1 MKIEKAETL
10 FANLH
15 DKNEYD
21 NHIRNSEQVLNLR
34 FVLKLTELRY
44 KEKNDFGKDFP
55 RLVNNS
61 FYGKTMENV
70 RKQTSNL

>member
-10 FANLH
+10 FANLQ

-34 FVLKLTELRY
+34 FVLKLTELR
-44 KEKNDFGKDFP
+44 
-55 RLVNNS
+55 
-61 FYGKTMENV
+61 
-70 RKQTSNL
+70 